1 MKIVK
6 NEIQS
11 LSILILAICV
21 TIFIIDKVIMPV
33 YLVKS
38 VLKVILFIGVPAV
51 YSTVT
56 GRNLFRGLLSG
67 KSGLLRPVA
76 LGISVY
82 ILMIITFYL
91 AAGFID
97 LENIRQRL
105 SSNLD
110 VERENFILVALY
122 ISIFNSLVE
131 EVFFRGIAFIKM
143 KGVSGRAYSYLVSA
157 GSFAAY
163 HVAIL
168 EGWADSVIVIL
179 AIAGLFLAGL
189 FFNFLDEYSND
200 IKFSYLVHMFAN
212 FAINTIGLHM
222 YGMIKLPFL

>member
-1 MKIVK
+1 MKSVK
-6 NEIQS
+6 NEAMAIS
-11 LSILILAICV
+11 MLILASCGI
-21 TIFIIDKVIMPV
+21 IFFVDKVIMPV

-38 VLKVILFIGVPAV
+38 IFKVITFIGIPAV
-51 YSTVT
+51 YSVVT
-56 GRNLFRGLLSG
+56 GKNLFKGLFSG
-67 KSGLLRPVA
+67 KSGIIRPAA
-76 LGISVY
+76 LGIAIY

-91 AAGFID
+91 VAGFID

-110 VERENFILVALY
+110 VERDNFIIVALY
-122 ISIFNSLVE
+122 ISIINSLIE
-131 EVFFRGIAFIKM
+131 EIFFRGIAFIRM
-143 KGVSGRAYSYLVSA
+143 KEVSGRAYSYVLSA

-168 EGWADSVIVIL
+168 EGWADMLIVIL
-179 AIAGLFLAGL
+179 AIVGLFVSGL
-189 FFNFLDEYSND
+189 FFNYIDGYSQD

-222 YGMIKLPFL
+222 YGFIDLPFL

>member
-1 MKIVK
+1 MKIIR

-11 LSILILAICV
+11 LTILILAIC
-21 TIFIIDKVIMPV
+21 FIIFFVDKVIMPV

-38 VLKVILFIGVPAV
+38 VIKVLLFIGVPAI
-51 YSTVT
+51 YSMVT

-67 KSGLLRPVA
+67 KSGFLKPVG

-82 ILMIITFYL
+82 ILMIIAFYL
-91 AAGFID
+91 VSGFID

-110 VERENFILVALY
+110 VERDNFIIVALY
-122 ISIFNSLVE
+122 ISIINSLVE
-131 EVFFRGIAFIKM
+131 ETFFRWIAFIKL
-143 KGVSGRAYSYLVSA
+143 KGISGRTYSYMVSA
-157 GSFAAY
+157 ACFAAY

-168 EGWADSVIVIL
+168 DGWADSVIVML
-179 AIAGLFLAGL
+179 AIAGLFISGL

-222 YGMIKLPFL
+222 YGMIRLPFL